1 MRPKRIHRRIE
12 RTASEKV
19 RILALRSRFQS
30 ERPAPQQLIASGEY
44 SEPMPIGQYV
54 EIQRALQELKR
65 QREQSKLSLA
75 DVSKRSGI
83 DRAAISR
90 LENGL
95 QPNPKLDTLC
105 RYAAAIGKQIVWSF
119 REIKSRQRR
128 A

>member
-1 MRPKRIHRRIE
+1 M
-12 RTASEKV
+12 ASEKA
-19 RILALRSRFQS
+19 RIRALRDRFQR
-30 ERPAPQQLIASGEY
+30 ERPTPQQLIASGEY
-44 SEPMPIGQYV
+44 SEPIPIGQFL

-65 QREQSKLSLA
+65 QRENARLSLA

-119 REIKSRQRR
+119 RETSGRRRR